1 MVTGEESLLLM
12 CLGLCTW
19 GILVVFIKNNNQK
32 SLSKPSTAVHI
43 YTEISIIY
51 YTYTVQGYSSYIRV
65 FTVYSYIT
73 LITPGK

>member
-43 YTEISIIY
+43 YTEISIILYRGSY
-51 YTYTVQGYSSYIRV
+51 YVRV